1 MLSHCLNPSCSAQF
15 RYLHEGRIFKIEQV
29 VASPADSEPQHLVE
43 HYWLCGPCSLLLKV
57 VVENG
62 VVATQPI
69 DPEPPVPEAAEEH
82 PAAVR

>member
-15 RYLHEGRIFKIEQV
+15 RYLHEGRIFKVEQV
-29 VASPADSEPQHLVE
+29 VASPDDSKPQRLVE

-62 VVATQPI
+62 VVTTQPI
-69 DPEPPVPEAAEEH
+69 ATELAVPEFAEEH
-82 PAAVR
+82 PASVR